1 MAARSALPG
10 PARANT
16 AVLAK
21 CNSLCGKI
29 SKRKAIS
36 IKLRS
41 TAVSYFDLNQL
52 AEVVQMSSC
61 SVVSHS
67 IAQHLEPGIMGD
79 DLLVAAAQDGQEWAF
94 AELCT
99 RYSKRV
105 FNTIYGV
112 TKNREDAE
120 DALQDSMMRA
130 FMHLKQFDGRSS
142 FVTWFTRIGIN
153 SALMILRKKRIRLE
167 TSIDATTEGE
177 TWQTWQIADHGANPE
192 QHYAGYEQALHLQRA
207 ICRLPTALRAV
218 VERGQMQGHSM
229 KQIARTMGIS
239 IPATKSR
246 LARAKVALRK
256 SMVTAS

>member
-1 MAARSALPG
+1 LV
-10 PARANT
+10 T
-16 AVLAK
+16 
-21 CNSLCGKI
+21 SL
-29 SKRKAIS
+29 
-36 IKLRS
+36 
-41 TAVSYFDLNQL
+41 F
-52 AEVVQMSSC
+52 AEVVLMSSC
-61 SVVSHS
+61 SVVNHGM
-67 IAQHLEPGIMGD
+67 AQRLEPSIMGD
-79 DLLVAAAQDGQEWAF
+79 NMLVAAAQEGQDWAF

-105 FNTIYGV
+105 SNTIYGV

-142 FVTWFTRIGIN
+142 FATWFTRIGIN

-167 TSIDATTEGE
+167 TSIDATAEGE
-177 TWQTWQIADHGANPE
+177 TWQVWQIADHAANPE
-192 QHYAGYEQALHLQRA
+192 QHFAGSEQALHLQRA
-207 ICRLPTALRAV
+207 IGRLPNALRTV

-229 KQIARTMGIS
+229 KQIARNMGIS

-256 SMVTAS
+256 TMVSTQPARAAAAS